1 MSTTND
7 TNTGVNMSTEKN
19 ATAILADTKAC
30 GFHFST
36 EVVHDHGKPFAAEIV
51 VVDELAPFEAT
62 FPGAALKSCNGSS
75 VRVGSQEVSSN
86 ARGMKSKDE
95 LRLSN
100 VNWLLGIEEA
110 TTVTKVVY
118 RVKIDGE
125 WMEFDSQEEADQ
137 AEAELQTA

>member
-1 MSTTND
+1 
-7 TNTGVNMSTEKN
+7 MSTEKN

-62 FPGAALKSCNGSS
+62 FPGVALKSCNGSS
-75 VRVGSQEVSSN
+75 VRIGSQAESRN
-86 ARGMKSKDE
+86 ARGMLTKE
-95 LRLSN
+95 QLRTKN
-100 VNWLLGIEEA
+100 VNWLLGIEEPS
-110 TTVTKVVY
+110 TVTVTKY